1 MNIKA
6 PKQTRKKGK
15 PHGGKGGAEPR
26 ITVQRREHE
35 VIERRAQGQ
44 TQYEIA
50 KTLGISQPAVS
61 KILHRLGA
69 RWARESKARLDQYR
83 LEAETILRRL
93 LREAIEEWQRSRAP
107 RVRKR
112 QRKQEGGKVVT
123 EVWIDETPGDPR
135 FLDQLGQLLDRLALA
150 QGLSAASLR
159 PIVGKEY
166 SEEFQREVAT
176 AKQHLHEKIEGLM
189 RASLKP
195 RARQKPGTTSEP
207 PEATGG
213 KAKA

>member
-61 KILHRLGA
+61 KILRRLGA
-69 RWARESKARLDQYR
+69 RWAHENKARLDQYR

-93 LREAIEEWQRSRAP
+93 LREAIEEWQRSRAAH
-107 RVRKR
+107 VRKR
-112 QRKQEGGKVVT
+112 QRKQEGGKIVT

-150 QGLSAASLR
+150 QGLSAASQR

-166 SEEFQREVAT
+166 SEEFQREMAT
-176 AKQHLHEKIEGLM
+176 AKQHLHEKIEKLM
-189 RASLKP
+189 RSVHKR